1 MWSLASWKSPRAL
14 ALPPFTCRFRLV
26 EEARADSEKYAERRK
41 SLKIAGAA
49 AAAATVLT
57 VVAVTTIKRW
67 HGKLQAK
74 GVVRPVTPKP

>member
-1 MWSLASWKSPRAL
+1 M
-14 ALPPFTCRFRLV
+14 